1 MNSSFAKRIFDV
13 IGIIAGI
20 LIIVYGVK
28 LSDNGYYGTLTSDA
42 RFGADFYT
50 EQYAATKHAA
60 DNINSVGQLIDKIC
74 DSMKSL
80 SVVFG
85 IAVVAYFGDRFCD
98 VDTVVQEKKSSDS
111 EMISEKAE

>member
-42 RFGADFYT
+42 IFGADFYT

-60 DNINSVGQLIDKIC
+60 ETGFAMLIRSYK
-74 DSMKSL
+74 KRSL
-80 SVVFG
+80 L
-85 IAVVAYFGDRFCD
+85 IP
-98 VDTVVQEKKSSDS
+98 K
-111 EMISEKAE
+111 